1 LHDEK
6 KILPCSVA
14 LDGHYG
20 EEHVYAST
28 PVILGKNGVE
38 AIIELP
44 MTDKEQE
51 LFHKSC
57 KLIRSY
63 MAKAEEI

>member
-1 LHDEK
+1 MAIMV
-6 KILPCSVA
+6 KIMSMPPP
-14 LDGHYG
+14 
-20 EEHVYAST
+20 
-28 PVILGKNGVE
+28 PVILGKDGVE

-57 KLIRSY
+57 ELIRSY